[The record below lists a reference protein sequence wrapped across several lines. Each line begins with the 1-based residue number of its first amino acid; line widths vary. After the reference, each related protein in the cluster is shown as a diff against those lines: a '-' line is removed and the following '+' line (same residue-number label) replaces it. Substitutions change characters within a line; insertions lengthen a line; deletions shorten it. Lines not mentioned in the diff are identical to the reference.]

1 MAQAPATDSP
11 RWRTGRRPETSSE
24 AVSSTAIDPARLAP
38 AAAGSRKLLQGIVSS
53 NAPVGSG
60 RRRYFGLETPQVL
73 MPRIA

>member
-1 MAQAPATDSP
+1 MVDGARLESVCRLTPTVGSNP
-11 RWRTGRRPETSSE
+11 TL
-24 AVSSTAIDPARLAP
+24 TAIDPARLAP